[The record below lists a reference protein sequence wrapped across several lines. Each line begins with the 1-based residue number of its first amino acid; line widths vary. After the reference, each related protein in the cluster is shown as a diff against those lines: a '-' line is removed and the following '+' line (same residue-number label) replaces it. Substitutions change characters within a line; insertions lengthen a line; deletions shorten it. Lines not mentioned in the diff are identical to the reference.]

1 VGTSADSAERPPDL
15 GSLEADYEI
24 LRALG
29 RGGMAVV
36 YLARHRESSRLVAI
50 KTIRR
55 QYVEDREAII
65 RFAREA
71 RTVARLDHP
80 NIVRTHAVEL
90 LGERALAIVMEYVPG
105 GTLRDEM
112 RRGAPFSYERAAQVL
127 RDVAAAL
134 GYAHSQGVVHRD
146 VKPENIFL
154 DDLAGRALLSDF
166 GIARSIGSETLLTMA
181 GVTLGT
187 PSYMSPEQIEA
198 IPVDGRS
205 DIYSLGLVGWEM
217 LAGKRPWEG
226 DSLYSVIYKQKHEE
240 LPRLIELRP
249 DIPAP
254 LLFAI
259 EGAMHKHRDERWANA
274 NEFLAQLSAEAQ
286 VTPGVGPVAVIR
298 DEGGTRDLDS
308 HVGERDRAVERRA
321 RDTLP
326 SRPAAIPPGD
336 VREILP
342 EPAVDTPTIRLSRA
356 SGAAEAQDVA
366 DARARPAAA
375 AQPEAAEPLIRVAA
389 RDAAAESPAERET
402 ALDEPD
408 LDAAAARGGRV
419 GASAPLWPGPPSP
432 TAEPPT
438 RAPAATLPI
447 VVRKPWRI
455 RPLGLLI
462 PLALV
467 AVLALVFAQRERSAQ
482 RREDAVAAL
491 DTLSTTTSAGAVT
504 PRDSARAR
512 PGSPPAGAAASAR
525 NQSTPARESEPA
537 AAAAVAVAP
546 RGAITDSAGSRQP
559 AAAARSDTAV
569 SAVRGRAAAG
579 TATAGTTAERRIPR
593 SRADSVAACES
604 PALADQR
611 ACLYVHIAA
620 NDGELNRV
628 YGELIAALRARA
640 RSGSR
645 DGDPPAVRQVRA
657 EQRAWLVERDAEC
670 RRRTRA
676 EEGALWARVR
686 ARCLGEM
693 SDQRAQELAAA
704 LDRVRG

>member
-1 VGTSADSAERPPDL
+1 MATSADSAERPPDL

-55 QYVEDREAII
+55 QYVEDREAIT

-90 LGERALAIVMEYVPG
+90 LAERALAIVMEYVPG

-112 RRGAPFSYERAAQVL
+112 RRGAPFTYERATQVL

-134 GYAHSQGVVHRD
+134 GYAHSQGIVHRD

-187 PSYMSPEQIEA
+187 PAYMSPEQIEA

-240 LPRLIELRP
+240 LPRLTELRP

-259 EGAMHKHRDERWANA
+259 EGAMHKHRDERWANTD
-274 NEFLAQLSAEAQ
+274 EFLAQFSDE
-286 VTPGVGPVAVIR
+286 TPATRGVGPVAVIR
-298 DEGGTRDLDS
+298 DEGSTPELDRGGS
-308 HVGERDRAVERRA
+308 GRDRAVEQGAQDSLSGQLA
-321 RDTLP
+321 R
-326 SRPAAIPPGD
+326 PPIEA
-336 VREILP
+336 REILP
-342 EPAVDTPTIRLSRA
+342 APEVDTPTIRLSRA
-356 SGAAEAQDVA
+356 SEAQAAQHVA
-366 DARARPAAA
+366 QAPARPAATT
-375 AQPEAAEPLIRVAA
+375 PEADEPLSRVAA
-389 RDAAAESPAERET
+389 REA

-408 LDAAAARGGRV
+408 LDAAALQGVAAGT
-419 GASAPLWPGPPSP
+419 APRPSPAPPSP
-432 TAEPPT
+432 TAAPPT
-438 RAPAATLPI
+438 RAPTAVLPI
-447 VVRKPWRI
+447 VVR
-455 RPLGLLI
+455 RPRRFRPIGLLI
-462 PLALV
+462 PLALA
-467 AVLALVFAQRERSAQ
+467 AVLALFVAQRERSAE
-482 RREDAVAAL
+482 RREGAVAAL
-491 DTLSTTTSAGAVT
+491 DTLSTTTSSGTVV
-504 PRDSARAR
+504 PRDSARAQ
-512 PGSPPAGAAASAR
+512 PAGPRVGAGASAR
-525 NQSTPARESEPA
+525 NRNTPARGSAPPATPATPA
-537 AAAAVAVAP
+537 APRDTAAA
-546 RGAITDSAGSRQP
+546 DSTRQRQP
-559 AAAARSDTAV
+559 AAAAKADTAK
-569 SAVRGRAAAG
+569 AAD
-579 TATAGTTAERRIPR
+579 TVTAGTVAARRIPR
-593 SRADSVAACES
+593 SRADSVAACDS
-604 PALADQR
+604 PTLADQR

-640 RSGSR
+640 GSR
-645 DGDPPAVRQVRA
+645 SQDGDPPAVRQLRA

-670 RRRTRA
+670 RRRSRA

-693 SDQRAQELAAA
+693 SDDRAQNLAAE